1 MRGRRLIFIS
11 ILAIFM
17 VIGIS
22 LGSASAIEFMDYDGT
37 WYKIKAKL
45 KGVCEEEASSE
56 LSKESAKD
64 TAWIYIE
71 SLETDPGTA
80 SLVTQNED
88 DTWQATDI
96 TLSILLG
103 TADDAVLESNE
114 DITIVDSDGY
124 QFVLFFI
131 VRLTGKENRHGELK
145 QTTKVRNVVGIAEVF
160 TVDDD
165 ECVTSLSVNGGLK
178 KEENVPDEVF
188 DAVFPP

>member
-11 ILAIFM
+11 MLAIFL

-22 LGSASAIEFMDYDGT
+22 LGSASALDFADYNGT

-45 KGVCEEEASSE
+45 NGVCQDDELE
-56 LSKESAKD
+56 LSKESAKEI
-64 TAWIYIE
+64 AWIYIE
-71 SLETDPGTA
+71 SLETDPGAA
-80 SLVTQNED
+80 SLVTQNDD

-114 DITIVDSDGY
+114 DITIVDSDGD

-131 VRLTGKENRHGELK
+131 VRLKGKENRNGELK
-145 QTTKVRNVVGIAEVF
+145 KTTKVRNVVGIAEVV

-165 ECVTSLSVNGGLK
+165 ECVTSLSVSGGLK

>member
-1 MRGRRLIFIS
+1 MGGRRLIFIS
-11 ILAIFM
+11 MLAIFV
-17 VIGIS
+17 VIEIS
-22 LGSASAIEFMDYDGT
+22 LGSASALDFADYNGT

-45 KGVCEEEASSE
+45 NGVCQDDE
-56 LSKESAKD
+56 LEMSKESAKEI
-64 TAWIYIE
+64 AWIYIE
-71 SLETDPGTA
+71 SLEIDPGIA

-114 DITIVDSDGY
+114 DITIVDSDGD

-131 VRLTGKENRHGELK
+131 VRLKGKENRNGELK
-145 QTTKVRNVVGIAEVF
+145 KTTKVRNVVGIAEVL

-178 KEENVPDEVF
+178 KEKNVPDEVF
-188 DAVFPP
+188 DAVFSP